1 MPGKEYLIQFLPFQV
16 NPSHHYYLFVK
27 AFFKECL
34 DTGLLCAFNCSPDVA
49 CSNARTR
56 AVIKPCPHANAYST
70 ASYCSFNTTEYFNSR
85 FQLTPPSLLYASLG
99 NLAGKGVIS
108 AQAFEGII
116 PMLKA
121 GLNQSVHSDP
131 AGLTEIDRMLH
142 RMTTYV
148 KDLSGSRTE
157 PIK

>member
-1 MPGKEYLIQFLPFQV
+1 MPHIVLLHTVLLTLRNISTHPPFLA
-16 NPSHHYYLFVK
+16 LR
-27 AFFKECL
+27 
-34 DTGLLCAFNCSPDVA
+34 LLGQ
-49 CSNARTR
+49 
-56 AVIKPCPHANAYST
+56 
-70 ASYCSFNTTEYFNSR
+70 SF
-85 FQLTPPSLLYASLG
+85 
-99 NLAGKGVIS
+99 AGKGVIS